1 MASRRAAVG
10 QHVEA
15 QMSTVRPDRPSP
27 LARSASRPR
36 PRPRPRPGAAL
47 ALLLAVLLA
56 ACGGSTASG
65 PAAAS
70 PSATAGSVI
79 PADPCSVVSAADIEA
94 AFGGTST
101 AARIDGDGNCSFDV
115 SGTVHAGGTGESPAT
130 VRVSF
135 AREHAA
141 YDTQVAVLG
150 DRVTRAD
157 GLGTD
162 AWFMLGGLHAAVAG
176 GELVIVGVWLDGY
189 DQAIIQRDTI
199 ALAKVILARL

>member
-1 MASRRAAVG
+1 
-10 QHVEA
+10 
-15 QMSTVRPDRPSP
+15 MSTVRPDRPSP

-36 PRPRPRPGAAL
+36 RRPRTGALL

-56 ACGGSTASG
+56 ACGGSTAPG

-70 PSATAGSVI
+70 PSATAGSAI

-115 SGTVHAGGTGESPAT
+115 SGTVHAGGIGDAPAT

-135 AREHAA
+135 AREHAV

-162 AWFMLGGLHAAVAG
+162 AWFMLGGLHAAVPG

-199 ALAKVILARL
+199 ALAKAILARL